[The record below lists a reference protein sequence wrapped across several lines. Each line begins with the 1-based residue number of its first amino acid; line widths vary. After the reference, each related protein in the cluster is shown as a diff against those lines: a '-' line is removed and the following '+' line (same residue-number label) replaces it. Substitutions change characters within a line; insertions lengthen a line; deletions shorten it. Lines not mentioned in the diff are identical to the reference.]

1 MTKFDDAIYNLLKNY
16 YEIMDF
22 FNNRD
27 EAFYI
32 YIYIYIYN
40 KKKETFCIGGLRP
53 WACPLAYTKNNPF
66 LFLFLL
72 KRTTPFKLD
81 KNGKCIKA
89 QQAINR
95 TLLQYAICKTK
106 LYILCVHL
114 RKLIPKR
121 LICVFINTKFEK
133 IPNFLFQ
140 GCPILVGLERALALL
155 LLLLL

>member
-1 MTKFDDAIYNLLKNY
+1 MTKLDDAIYNLLKNY
-16 YEIMDF
+16 
-22 FNNRD
+22 
-27 EAFYI
+27 
-32 YIYIYIYN
+32 YN

-155 LLLLL
+155 LLLLLLLLL

>member
-1 MTKFDDAIYNLLKNY
+1 MKLWISLIIGTKPFI
-16 YEIMDF
+16 
-22 FNNRD
+22 
-27 EAFYI
+27 YI
-32 YIYIYIYN
+32 YIYIYIIKR
-40 KKKETFCIGGLRP
+40 KKHFVLTTPFFFFFCSREQ
-53 WACPLAYTKNNPF
+53 PF

-155 LLLLL
+155 LLLLLLLL